1 MKKLLVLSSIS
12 MLLLSGCAPKD
23 EYKHLLT
30 KGKANIILII
40 GQSNASGN
48 SPSEF
53 LENKEPDI
61 YSKYKVGNEKVLTN
75 YYVHVS
81 NYINYFEPTRFGM
94 ADAKNYFGPE
104 IGIADVFNN
113 VDETTYIIKYAIGG
127 STLDNEWLDTNG
139 NRGRYYN
146 DSINWFKEKLEYLKS
161 NGVEPNIVGQ
171 FWMQGEGD
179 SHSGLEIKYESNERN
194 LIEYYREDLKDY
206 YQDHYLFVDA
216 YISTKTTWPSPDKV
230 NEGKQKVAD
239 SDPYVY
245 CIKTNGEDDTALDL
259 NLKKSSGEGD
269 DAAHYDSISQLKL
282 GQEVGRIIK
291 ENI

>member
-1 MKKLLVLSSIS
+1 MKKLLVFSIIPT
-12 MLLLSGCAPKD
+12 MLLSACAPKD
-23 EYKHLLT
+23 EYKHLLK
-30 KGKANIILII
+30 KGKANIILIT

-48 SPSEF
+48 SPCEF
-53 LENKEPDI
+53 LESKTPDV
-61 YSKYKVGNEKVLTN
+61 YTMYKNGNEKILTN
-75 YYVHVS
+75 YYVHSS
-81 NYINYFEPTRFGM
+81 NHIDYFEPTRFGM

-113 VDETTYIIKYAIGG
+113 VDETTYIIKFAIGG

-194 LIEYYREDLKDY
+194 LIKYYREDLKDY
-206 YQDHYLFVDA
+206 YNDHFLFVDA
-216 YISTKTTWPSPDKV
+216 YISTKTSWPLPNEV
-230 NEGKQKVAD
+230 NKGKQNIAD

-245 CIKTNGEDDTALDL
+245 CIKTNGEDESALDL
-259 NLKKSSGEGD
+259 NLKSQSNEGND
-269 DAAHYDSISQLKL
+269 WAHYDSISQLKL
-282 GQEVGRIIK
+282 GQRVGQIIK
-291 ENI
+291 ENK